1 MSLDIKKT
9 QVLLADDHTIVRQ
22 GLRALLEAEPDIEVV
37 GEAAD
42 GEEAVTKAAAL
53 APDVVVMDIS
63 MPRMNGLEATR
74 RIVRRGP
81 DTRVVVLTIHTCD
94 EYVVSCL
101 KAGAKGYLQKE
112 SASSDLVQAIRAVKV
127 GGTYLRHALSTQA
140 GDSAIE
146 RPVAPARPSSRPSL
160 TPRERQI
167 LRFIAEGNTNRK
179 IAATLGL
186 SVKTVEA
193 HRTRVMQ
200 KLDIHNIAGLTRY
213 AIRHGITTSTEGT

>member
-1 MSLDIKKT
+1 MNMDIKKT

-42 GEEAVTKAAAL
+42 GAEAVEKSASL

-63 MPRMNGLEATR
+63 MSRMNGVEATR
-74 RIVRRGP
+74 RIARHNP
-81 DTRVVVLTIHTCD
+81 ETRVVVLTIHTCD
-94 EYVVSCL
+94 EYVTSCL
-101 KAGAKGYLQKE
+101 KAGAKGYLVKE
-112 SASSDLVQAIRAVKV
+112 SASSDLVQAIRAVKA
-127 GGTYLRHALSTQA
+127 GGTYLGPATTLKP
-140 GDSAIE
+140 GIGAIE
-146 RPVAPARPSSRPSL
+146 RPEAAPRRSNGPRL
-160 TPRERQI
+160 TPRESQV

-186 SVKTVEA
+186 SMKTIEA
-193 HRTRVMQ
+193 HRSRIMQ

-213 AIRHGITTSTEGT
+213 AIRYGITSTAEES